1 MAATYQVVPPEAF
14 NFNRPEEW
22 TKWIRRFERFRKA
35 SGLETKDEE
44 AQVNTLIYTMGDK
57 GDDILRSFNLSEADK
72 KKYDTVKEKFDSHFV
87 KRRNVIYER
96 AKFNMRKQE
105 EGETIDSF
113 VTALYALAEH
123 CGYADLHDEMIRDRL
138 VVGLRDAKLSEKLQL
153 DSELT
158 LDKAITQA
166 RQTEAVHQ
174 QQPLLRGE
182 GAEKN
187 VPVGAVHKRTSTPQR
202 KSGYRPRPQSGMF
215 TSSNRTSCSRC
226 GKSPVHDRQ
235 HCPAKDA
242 ICRKCHKRGHFRA
255 VCRTTRVGGVSEED
269 SQFLGAVT
277 NQNVSNPWE
286 TMLLL
291 NDTSV
296 KFQIDTGAEVTV
308 ISLDTYK
315 AIGSPPLVP
324 SSKTLRGPSGKILPV
339 MGKFESNL
347 RSDSHVVQ
355 WR

>member
-158 LDKAITQA
+158 LDKAVTQA
-166 RQTEAVHQ
+166 RQTEAVQQ

-182 GAEKN
+182 GAERN
-187 VPVGAVHKRTSTPQR
+187 VPVGAVHKRTSTPIQVQFNISY
-202 KSGYRPRPQSGMF
+202 KMQL
-215 TSSNRTSCSRC
+215 
-226 GKSPVHDRQ
+226 
-235 HCPAKDA
+235 
-242 ICRKCHKRGHFRA
+242 
-255 VCRTTRVGGVSEED
+255 TR
-269 SQFLGAVT
+269 F
-277 NQNVSNPWE
+277 
-286 TMLLL
+286 
-291 NDTSV
+291 
-296 KFQIDTGAEVTV
+296 
-308 ISLDTYK
+308 
-315 AIGSPPLVP
+315 
-324 SSKTLRGPSGKILPV
+324 
-339 MGKFESNL
+339 
-347 RSDSHVVQ
+347 
-355 WR
+355 

>member
-123 CGYADLHDEMIRDRL
+123 CWYADLHDEMI
-138 VVGLRDAKLSEKLQL
+138 
-153 DSELT
+153 
-158 LDKAITQA
+158 
-166 RQTEAVHQ
+166 
-174 QQPLLRGE
+174 
-182 GAEKN
+182 
-187 VPVGAVHKRTSTPQR
+187 
-202 KSGYRPRPQSGMF
+202 
-215 TSSNRTSCSRC
+215 
-226 GKSPVHDRQ
+226 
-235 HCPAKDA
+235 
-242 ICRKCHKRGHFRA
+242 
-255 VCRTTRVGGVSEED
+255 
-269 SQFLGAVT
+269 
-277 NQNVSNPWE
+277 
-286 TMLLL
+286 
-291 NDTSV
+291 
-296 KFQIDTGAEVTV
+296 
-308 ISLDTYK
+308 
-315 AIGSPPLVP
+315 
-324 SSKTLRGPSGKILPV
+324 
-339 MGKFESNL
+339 
-347 RSDSHVVQ
+347 
-355 WR
+355 